1 MLAILKIRCTFV
13 VQNKPKTKSLM
24 KKFNVVLVGVAI
36 AALTACG
43 PSAAE
48 KAEKARQDSIRIAD
62 SIAKVEAEKQR
73 VADSI
78 AMAEQAAKEKAIA
91 DSIAAAEANKKGGK
105 KK

>member
-1 MLAILKIRCTFV
+1 MLAILKIRCTFD

-48 KAEKARQDSIRIAD
+48 KAEKAQKIVQDP
-62 SIAKVEAEKQR
+62 
-73 VADSI
+73 
-78 AMAEQAAKEKAIA
+78 
-91 DSIAAAEANKKGGK
+91 KKILNYFSLATFNYLNYR
-105 KK
+105 